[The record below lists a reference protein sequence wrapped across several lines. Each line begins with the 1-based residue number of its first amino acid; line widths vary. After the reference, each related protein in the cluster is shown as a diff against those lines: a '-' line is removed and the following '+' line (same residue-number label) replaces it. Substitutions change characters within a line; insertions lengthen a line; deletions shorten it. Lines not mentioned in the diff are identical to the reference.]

1 MYVPDDDNYIV
12 DGENYAPPKPVEDSK
27 SKKNNNPLIKMI
39 IVIFAALALGVLVY
53 FISNLIFN
61 GNKKEKS
68 LEESISTTLS
78 VDDPAVKEVYEKVTY
93 GRSSNSLN
101 KYLKEQFVSLK
112 DFSNYEKF
120 YYAFSNLKDKNLK
133 TDKDKKYFILDSD
146 VSSLMKEYFGDKV
159 TYLKQGV
166 LNISLMKPVTA
177 GNYLTIAYNNNEENY
192 DITVNNSPSSGDKL
206 IPIYMSVLEN
216 AVKDSD
222 GTMTLQ
228 ERVIY
233 ITSSQTNDMISYKIY
248 RDYNHTMLIDSKDNI
263 SLAEYQKEPISID
276 KYMRQANVIT
286 YKMKENKGKY
296 YFYQSKIEE

>member
-27 SKKNNNPLIKMI
+27 SKKNHNPFVKMVIIILI
-39 IVIFAALALGVLVY
+39 ALSLGILVY
-53 FISNLIFN
+53 FISDFIFN

-68 LEESISTTLS
+68 LENHISTTLS
-78 VDDPAVKEVYEKVTY
+78 VDDPVVKEVYEKVTY
-93 GRSSNSLN
+93 GRSSVSLN

-120 YYAFSNLKDKNLK
+120 YYAFFGLKDKNLK

-146 VSSLMKEYFGDKV
+146 VSDLMREYFGDEV

-166 LNISLMKPVTA
+166 LNISLMKPLTA
-177 GNYLTIAYNNNEENY
+177 GNYLTISYNNNKENY
-192 DITVNNSPSSGDKL
+192 DVTVSSFSPDKQL
-206 IPIYMSVLEN
+206 IPVYMSTLES
-216 AVKDSD
+216 AVKDND

-233 ITSSQTNDMISYKIY
+233 IVSSQANGMVSYKIY

-263 SLAEYQKEPISID
+263 SLEEYQKEPISID
-276 KYMRQANVIT
+276 KYMMQANVVT